1 MPFKNISHDQPQG
14 ELGRY
19 NQKYWV
25 GVCSPLHKTLN
36 FFLPFLRPNSAIF
49 HTLFMTWPNIWYP
62 ETTVQGIVKGFLLM
76 VLLITAKKKPLPKNI
91 NSNFYS
97 PSGMSAIT
105 SNHLHCTTADQP
117 HLKRQG
123 CVYNCDRGTGTS
135 VWGLSTW
142 RCEGR
147 DVETSSMGCRD
158 VWDRDTGMS
167 SIGKR
172 ETLMFI
178 VVAVAKIYLEQH
190 SIPN

>member
-1 MPFKNISHDQPQG
+1 MTSPRENWGGTTRNIGWGCAAHCI
-14 ELGRY
+14 
-19 NQKYWV
+19 K
-25 GVCSPLHKTLN
+25 PLT

-142 RCEGR
+142 RREGR